1 MRAFSWPLAM
11 GVLLASISCGSPR
24 VESVSPAEMQARLR
38 RVVTRREA
46 PAVAAAAVR
55 AERIAFLGAEG
66 EADLATRAPA
76 TPGTAWL
83 WFSVTKL
90 VTATAVMQL
99 AEQGR
104 VDLDRPVRAY
114 VPPFAVESRW
124 SREPTV
130 RHLLGHSS
138 GLPNPVPIT
147 WIHLAAEEGPPL
159 DDMVADLLAKHGRL
173 EFEPGS
179 RYAYSNIGYLVLG
192 QVIERASGERYAAYV
207 KRHVL
212 DVLGMDGSGFAWPS
226 GPVAAGY
233 ARTWSLMGIAG
244 RLLLDGKFI
253 GEARGG
259 FTALRPFL
267 LDGAP
272 YGGLVGT
279 VPDLARFLAA
289 HLNGGAFQGRRIL
302 SEASAAAM
310 RTRQKDLQGRP
321 MPIGLGWRP
330 GSIGGEDYWYHQG
343 GGGGFK
349 SELRLYPGRGYGV
362 AVVASET
369 SFDTGGVSRLV
380 VE

>member
-1 MRAFSWPLAM
+1 MGAM
-11 GVLLASISCGSPR
+11 LASLSCGSPR
-24 VESVSPAEMQARLR
+24 IESVSPAEMQARLR
-38 RVVTRREA
+38 GAVARREA

-55 AERIAFLGAEG
+55 GDRISFLGVEG
-66 EADLATRAPA
+66 AADLSTRAPA
-76 TPGTAWL
+76 TPETAWL

-99 AEQGR
+99 VEQGR

-114 VPPFAVESRW
+114 VPTFALVSRQG
-124 SREPTV
+124 REPTV

-138 GLPNPVPIT
+138 GLPNPVPVT

-159 DDMVADLLAKHGRL
+159 DDMVAGLLAKHGRL

-179 RYAYSNIGYLVLG
+179 RYEYSNVGYLVLG
-192 QVIERASGERYAAYV
+192 QVIERASGERYGEYV
-207 KRHVL
+207 KRHIL
-212 DVLGMDGSGFAWPS
+212 DVLGMDGAGFVHPS
-226 GPVAAGY
+226 GPVATGH

-244 RLLLDGKFI
+244 RLMLDGKFI
-253 GEARGG
+253 GEARDG

-302 SEASAAAM
+302 GEASAAAM
-310 RTRQKDLQGRP
+310 RTRQMDLQGRP
-321 MPIGLGWRP
+321 MPMGLGWHP
-330 GSIGGEDYWYHQG
+330 GSIGGEEYWYHLG

-349 SELRLYPGRGYGV
+349 SELRLYADRGYGV

-369 SFDTGGVSRLV
+369 SFDTEQISRLV
-380 VE
+380 IE

>member
-1 MRAFSWPLAM
+1 MRAFLRPLAM
-11 GVLLASISCGSPR
+11 GAMLASISCASPR
-24 VESVSPAEMQARLR
+24 VESVSPAEMRAHLR
-38 RVVTRREA
+38 GAVARREA

-55 AERIAFLGAEG
+55 GERIAFLGAEG
-66 EADLATRAPA
+66 EADLSTRAPA
-76 TPGTAWL
+76 TPDTAWL

-114 VPPFAVESRW
+114 VPSFAVENRW
-124 SREPTV
+124 GREPTV
-130 RHLLGHSS
+130 RHLLSHSA
-138 GLPNPVPIT
+138 GLSNPVPIT
-147 WIHLAAEEGPPL
+147 WIHLAADEGPPL
-159 DDMVADLLAKHGRL
+159 DDMVAGLLAKHGRL

-192 QVIERASGERYAAYV
+192 QVIERAGGERYADYV
-207 KRHVL
+207 KRHIL

-226 GPVAAGY
+226 GPVATGY

-244 RLLLDGKFI
+244 RLMLDGKFI
-253 GEARGG
+253 GEGKGG

-302 SEASAAAM
+302 GEVSAAAM
-310 RTRQKDLQGRP
+310 RTRQLDLQGRP
-321 MPIGLGWRP
+321 MPIGLGWHP
-330 GSIGGEDYWYHQG
+330 GSNGGEEYWYHLG

-349 SELRLYPGRGYGV
+349 SELRLYPERGYGV
-362 AVVASET
+362 VVVASET
-369 SFDTGGVSRLV
+369 SFDTGVTARLV

>member
-1 MRAFSWPLAM
+1 MRAFPWPLAM
-11 GVLLASISCGSPR
+11 GAMLASTSCGNRR

-38 RVVTRREA
+38 GAVARREA

-55 AERIAFLGAEG
+55 GERIAFLGAEG
-66 EADLATRAPA
+66 AADLSTRAPA
-76 TPGTAWL
+76 TPDTAWL

-114 VPPFAVESRW
+114 VPTFAVQSRTG
-124 SREPTV
+124 REPTV
-130 RHLLGHSS
+130 RHLLSHSS
-138 GLPNPVPIT
+138 GLPNPVPVT
-147 WIHLAAEEGPPL
+147 WIHLASEEGPPL
-159 DDMVADLLAKHGRL
+159 DDMVAGLLAKHGRL

-179 RYAYSNIGYLVLG
+179 RYDYSNVGYLVLG
-192 QVIERASGERYAAYV
+192 QVIERASGERYREYV

-212 DVLGMDGSGFAWPS
+212 DVLGMDGAGFAYPS
-226 GPVAAGY
+226 GPVATGY

-244 RLLLDGKFI
+244 RLMLDGKFI
-253 GEARGG
+253 GEGRDG

-279 VPDLARFLAA
+279 VSDLARFLAA

-302 SEASAAAM
+302 GEASAAAM
-310 RTRQKDLQGRP
+310 RTRQLDLRGRP

-330 GSIGGEDYWYHQG
+330 GPDGGEAFWYHLG

-349 SELRLYPGRGYGV
+349 SELRLYPERGYGV

-369 SFDTGGVSRLV
+369 SFDTGEISRLV